1 MGIQALLQTLQILPP
16 VRHMMKCDGMSI
28 SAISHCYSTPHTGLY
43 STCEHRSHR
52 SSGYCILSHHPISPP
67 FLTTPIARFNV
78 STPFFIWSFLPP
90 PSPPPISVGESRVV
104 GELKAE
110 QPGRVDQHLTFPH
123 SHIHPHAGS
132 LPYACKVDPLGSR
145 LRRGPLYWGAMGPIT
160 LSISEQTLG
169 TLKKT
174 RIIFFHLAWFG

>member
-28 SAISHCYSTPHTGLY
+28 SAISHSYSTPHTGLY

-52 SSGYCILSHHPISPP
+52 SSDYCILSHHAISPP
-67 FLTTPIARFNV
+67 FPHPIARFNV

-90 PSPPPISVGESRVV
+90 PSPPPISVGDSRVV

-123 SHIHPHAGS
+123 THPPTRWQPAVRLQGRSPRLSPPPWPS
-132 LPYACKVDPLGSR
+132 LLGSYGSYNIVNFR
-145 LRRGPLYWGAMGPIT
+145 TDSWDV
-160 LSISEQTLG
+160 E
-169 TLKKT
+169 KN
-174 RIIFFHLAWFG
+174 